1 MQSSIARGG
10 SWGIVAIYCS
20 PMYWNSKPR
29 RSIILASDL
38 RCVLFIAD
46 MELCKILLCIL
57 LGERFCSSKL
67 TIKFSLM
74 AAGGSSP
81 FCKACP
87 TFQTCNLLKVNCV
100 IREGNS
106 NFSDSNSNVQ
116 LNYGIV
122 SLEYMK
128 VRNKANSWTE
138 RKYIRNSKWGKARLH
153 KNSYFKSL

>member
-1 MQSSIARGG
+1 
-10 SWGIVAIYCS
+10 
-20 PMYWNSKPR
+20 
-29 RSIILASDL
+29 
-38 RCVLFIAD
+38 
-46 MELCKILLCIL
+46 
-57 LGERFCSSKL
+57 
-67 TIKFSLM
+67 M

-100 IREGNS
+100 IRERNS

-128 VRNKANSWTE
+128 VRNKANS
-138 RKYIRNSKWGKARLH
+138 
-153 KNSYFKSL
+153 